1 MMLVLWASAV
11 WAVVSAPTAAA
22 AGMSSTLS
30 WTGLHDS
37 YGVPVGAYFVSV
49 VPMAEAVRAQGPD
62 FDADPDSWGPALRSS
77 VSTMMTY
84 TQLSAWLAVQ
94 CAVLI
99 VVAAV
104 GIWFVKFALSAQ
116 WLGWLAALAA
126 PLISGIGSLTDRLYV
141 MPLALLGCC
150 LVGGVTALT
159 RGVGRGMGIIVGGF
173 AVILGSAVVLR
184 DPVGEL
190 VGEHG
195 LLGIGRSLGFAVAQ
209 GGLHNGPIA
218 TGGTAAQLDVLGSWL
233 CDVLLR
239 QQIQLINFGMVVD
252 DAGCGQL
259 WSAAI
264 MSGQPGAPAH
274 AVAGC
279 APAALAHAQQL
290 DTSTV
295 GLFAMVIGAVGV
307 VTLAL
312 AYIGCEVFRIG
323 FTAFLHLLVIIP
335 AAAVAVAPGPPRR
348 FAARIATRLVV
359 HGVEMLVATAGLG
372 IVVMLM
378 GSLTRGA
385 APGVIGVV
393 HPMAK
398 LVLMCLVAVAAA
410 LGFRRLL
417 RGFGDR
423 GLPGPVTV
431 LSGGARAV
439 TATGNT
445 ARSVDYTT
453 RRAREL
459 RTDTGTKTSTGSG
472 VSGVTPPVGR
482 SAHPSPSPTQPLT
495 TPHQRSAAPITQ
507 VGLPPSPAAP
517 GPGRG
522 THPPTPAHRALG
534 QAATVVAPE
543 AAAGAAAVRLAA
555 ASLPPVGAG
564 SRPATEG
571 DGGPARRGGSA
582 PPPAVSPAATRASTA
597 STAAVPAP
605 QGRTDPPGRSAPIPE
620 LDERIR

>member
-1 MMLVLWASAV
+1 VQ
-11 WAVVSAPTAAA
+11 
-22 AGMSSTLS
+22 
-30 WTGLHDS
+30 
-37 YGVPVGAYFVSV
+37 
-49 VPMAEAVRAQGPD
+49 AQGPD
-62 FDADPDSWGPALRSS
+62 FGADPDSWGPALRSS
-77 VSTMMTY
+77 VLTMMTY
-84 TQLSAWLAVQ
+84 TQLSGWLAVQ
-94 CAVLI
+94 SAVLI

-195 LLGIGRSLGFAVAQ
+195 LLGVGRSLGFAVAQ

-218 TGGTAAQLDVLGSWL
+218 AGGSTAQLDVLGSWL

-279 APAALAHAQQL
+279 APAALVHAQQL

-295 GLFAMVIGAVGV
+295 GLFAMVICAVGV

-323 FTAFLHLLVIIP
+323 FTAFMHLLVIIP

-348 FAARIATRLVV
+348 FAARIATRLVI
-359 HGVEMLVATAGLG
+359 HGIEMLVATAGLG

-385 APGVIGVV
+385 VPGVIGVA

-417 RGFGDR
+417 HGFGDR

-431 LSGGARAV
+431 LSGGVRAV

-453 RRAREL
+453 RRVREGWPN
-459 RTDTGTKTSTGSG
+459 TATKTSIGSG
-472 VSGVTPPVGR
+472 SSGVTSPVGR
-482 SAHPSPSPTQPLT
+482 PAHPPASPNPAPAL
-495 TPHQRSAAPITQ
+495 PHQGRAASTPGARLGSPQPTSAI
-507 VGLPPSPAAP
+507 AAA
-517 GPGRG
+517 GQG
-522 THPPTPAHRALG
+522 PPTSAPAHRALG
-534 QAATVVAPE
+534 QVATVVAPE
-543 AAAGAAAVRLAA
+543 VAAGAAAARLAA
-555 ASLPPVGAG
+555 TAAPPLGASRRTNQGGG
-564 SRPATEG
+564 SS
-571 DGGPARRGGSA
+571 ARRGGVSA
-582 PPPAVSPAATRASTA
+582 PPGDPPAATPSGRASTA
-597 STAAVPAP
+597 AEKAP
-605 QGRTDPPGRSAPIPE
+605 QHGADRKGRSAPIPE
-620 LDERIR
+620 LDEGPQ